1 MSGTDRPEV
10 PSILVSSPTRQEHDL
25 PADAGA
31 RTPTTPSSPFS
42 SGALP
47 TSAAPSPSVRVP
59 PSPFSPPLSS
69 RARPTRTAAGG
80 ASPLAS
86 PASPA
91 AADTVS
97 TVTSTL
103 SRFTAHRPY
112 RTPDMGLEVLQVD
125 VDTAKVNPTYTVH
138 LEGECTL
145 NTTPETRKDIQEHPR
160 AAQLLKANKD
170 LVKGFAG
177 ATLKLRFD
185 FVHKDTKQMEH
196 HFATGVAVA
205 PNLVLTVR

>member
-1 MSGTDRPEV
+1 MEEATDRADVEKITMSSPSTAFIKRRPRRPSNSTNGSIATSSTDLSAIMSGTDRPEV

-125 VDTAKVNPTYTVH
+125 VDT
-138 LEGECTL
+138 G
-145 NTTPETRKDIQEHPR
+145 TPPSFTSISTS
-160 AAQLLKANKD
+160 AN
-170 LVKGFAG
+170 G
-177 ATLKLRFD
+177 RFSGWQCID
-185 FVHKDTKQMEH
+185 QSGPL
-196 HFATGVAVA
+196 HFA
-205 PNLVLTVR
+205 LQQR